1 MRYNKFMP
9 KIVDHEERKAL
20 IAKATWKV
28 IAREGLEGASVR
40 SIAKEANLSL
50 GAVRHYFNTQEELLE
65 FAMQLVEGQVT
76 ERIMEHTKHPLP
88 PKEIAINMLMELVPS
103 GERVI
108 EMQVWLE
115 YISYKLRKKELKD
128 EAVYQGITLMINKLN
143 DEGFLKENLQLEE
156 EIIHLH
162 ALIDGLAL
170 HILMGLVKIEKDRIR
185 ALIERELDR
194 LFK

>member
-1 MRYNKFMP
+1 MP

-20 IAKATWKV
+20 IAKATWNV
-28 IAREGLEGASVR
+28 IARDGLEGASVR

-65 FAMQLVEGQVT
+65 FAMQLVEEQVI
-76 ERIMEHTKHPLP
+76 ERIMEHTKNPLP
-88 PKEIAINMLMELVPS
+88 PKQIAINMLMELVPS
-103 GERVI
+103 DERVI

-115 YISYKLRKKELKD
+115 YTSYKLRKKELKD
-128 EAVYQGITLMINKLN
+128 DPVYQGISLMINKLN
-143 DEGFLKENLQLEE
+143 EGGFLKEDLHIEE

-170 HILMGLVKIEKDRIR
+170 HILMGLVKIGKDRIQ

>member
-1 MRYNKFMP
+1 MP
-9 KIVDHEERKAL
+9 KIVNHEERKAL
-20 IAKATWKV
+20 IAKATWNV

-50 GAVRHYFNTQEELLE
+50 GAVRHYFSTQEELLE
-65 FAMQLVEGQVT
+65 FAMQLVEEKAT
-76 ERIMEHTKHPLP
+76 ERIIEHTMQPLP
-88 PKEIAINMLMELVPS
+88 PKQIALNMLMELVPT
-103 GERVI
+103 GERIV

-115 YISYKLRKKELKD
+115 YISYKLRKKELKED
-128 EAVYQGITLMINKLN
+128 SVHKGITLMINKLN
-143 DEGFLKENLQLEE
+143 DQGLLKENLIIEE
-156 EIIHLH
+156 EIVHLH

-170 HILMGLVKIEKDRIR
+170 HILMELVRIDQERIR